1 MSMNPEQFSDLQKK
15 NLEVAMR
22 LAQLSIEN
30 SQRIM
35 QLQVDTARS
44 LMEDSL
50 QGAKA
55 LSEAKDPN
63 AQVSLRAS
71 LAQNTSEKMMACARQ
86 IAQIASETQ
95 KELSKLVGFQMSDGG
110 KDWMEAVQKMFA
122 NAPFTTPDAMNTLPG
137 VQQAMEGMRSA
148 FEQMTKMS
156 QEALAKLPGMNAMVP
171 PAADKSG
178 RGKKE

>member
-35 QLQVDTARS
+35 QLQVDTARA

-63 AQVSLRAS
+63 DQVSLRAS
-71 LAQNTSEKMMACARQ
+71 LAQNTTERMMGCARQ

-95 KELSKLVGFQMSDGG
+95 QELGKLVGTQLTGGG
-110 KDWMEAVQKMFA
+110 KEWMEAVQKMFA
-122 NAPFTTPDAMNTLPG
+122 NAPFTKPEAMNTLPG
-137 VQQAMEGMRSA
+137 VQEAMDGMRNA

-156 QEALAKLPGMNAMVP
+156 QEALSKLPGMAAMTP
-171 PAADKSG
+171 PAAKPTG